1 MSVRKPMSP
10 LSTPAGVQRVCVLL
24 ATFALIMFCQL
35 AWISHASEASAR
47 RNPEFESIINVLQ
60 EVGPRPE
67 ENSLFFGLPVRYRA
81 CAISN

>member
-35 AWISHASEASAR
+35 GRAAAQGHDFRICEGDFALCAASTCQPTGGKSHRQCR
-47 RNPEFESIINVLQ
+47 RWGDSDV
-60 EVGPRPE
+60 PR
-67 ENSLFFGLPVRYRA
+67 
-81 CAISN
+81 I